1 MTNGA
6 TPRNRTE
13 RACQAV
19 PNSDT
24 VIPMS
29 ETTPSAPPAVAD
41 TQPTPE
47 QVREAAEALKAAIDR
62 HLAAVEARVDE
73 LDPAVL
79 EAFDA
84 LAAAAE
90 EYDELLYTVHDE
102 VTPFEVPAE
111 PAPAYAGPE
120 RVEAFSVFIRRDYL
134 VTDAEALA
142 AAASNVAEDF
152 DAQAADSRAAVA
164 ELFDAFEVDEITYRA
179 EEIGLEAAEAT
190 LWVVAAEPEALG
202 GWHDDPFSEADA
214 ERLLYRVDVVD
225 DEELDDE
232 EDEDEEEEEE
242 YDAELVD
249 DSGEDDEDDEEEEE
263 DEDEDDEEEE
273 TDDEPED
280 ESDAS
285 PAHRL
290 GPSNGAPYPRL

>member
-1 MTNGA
+1 MTIRA
-6 TPRNRTE
+6 TSPIRAE
-13 RACQAV
+13 RACHPV

-24 VIPMS
+24 VISMS
-29 ETTPSAPPAVAD
+29 ETTPSAPPALTD
-41 TQPTPE
+41 SPPTHSE
-47 QVREAAEALKAAIDR
+47 VREAAEALKAAIDR

-111 PAPAYAGPE
+111 PTPAYSGPE

-134 VTDAEALA
+134 VTDAEALTA
-142 AAASNVAEDF
+142 AARNVAEDF
-152 DAQAADSRAAVA
+152 DVENTDSRAAVA

-232 EDEDEEEEEE
+232 EEEEEEEFDEVTDEVDAEEEEDGDDSEEDEEEEEE
-242 YDAELVD
+242 QH
-249 DSGEDDEDDEEEEE
+249 
-263 DEDEDDEEEE
+263 
-273 TDDEPED
+273 
-280 ESDAS
+280 SDA
-285 PAHRL
+285 AR
-290 GPSNGAPYPRL
+290 

>member
-1 MTNGA
+1 
-6 TPRNRTE
+6 
-13 RACQAV
+13 V

-24 VIPMS
+24 VISMS
-29 ETTPSAPPAVAD
+29 ETTPSAPPAPPE
-41 TQPTPE
+41 TQPTHTH
-47 QVREAAEALKAAIDR
+47 VREAAEALKAAIDR

-111 PAPAYAGPE
+111 PAAAYSGPD

-134 VTDAEALA
+134 VTDAEALIA
-142 AAASNVAEDF
+142 AARNVAEDF
-152 DAQAADSRAAVA
+152 DVESADSRAAVA

-214 ERLLYRVDVVD
+214 EQLIYRVDVVD

-232 EDEDEEEEEE
+232 EEEEEEFDE
-242 YDAELVD
+242 ITDEEDAE
-249 DSGEDDEDDEEEEE
+249 DEEVGDESEVE
-263 DEDEDDEEEE
+263 DEEQHAD
-273 TDDEPED
+273 T
-280 ESDAS
+280 A
-285 PAHRL
+285 R
-290 GPSNGAPYPRL
+290 

>member
-1 MTNGA
+1 M
-6 TPRNRTE
+6 
-13 RACQAV
+13 

-24 VIPMS
+24 VVSMS
-29 ETTPSAPPAVAD
+29 ETTPSAPSVLNGTP
-41 TQPTPE
+41 PTAA

-90 EYDELLYTVHDE
+90 EYDELLYSVHDE

-134 VTDAEALA
+134 ITDPEAVA
-142 AAASNVAEDF
+142 AAARTAGEDYEG
-152 DAQAADSRAAVA
+152 QADDTRSAVA
-164 ELFDAFEVDEITYRA
+164 ELFDAFEADEITYRA
-179 EEIGLEAAEAT
+179 DELGLEAGEAT

-214 ERLLYRVDVVD
+214 EQLLYRVDVVD
-225 DEELDDE
+225 EDLDDE
-232 EDEDEEEEEE
+232 DEFDEEVVDVEDEDQ
-242 YDAELVD
+242 
-249 DSGEDDEDDEEEEE
+249 DEDDDEPDDDAEE
-263 DEDEDDEEEE
+263 DDDELNG
-273 TDDEPED
+273 
-280 ESDAS
+280 S
-285 PAHRL
+285 PADTTR
-290 GPSNGAPYPRL
+290 

>member
-1 MTNGA
+1 
-6 TPRNRTE
+6 
-13 RACQAV
+13 
-19 PNSDT
+19 
-24 VIPMS
+24 MS
-29 ETTPSAPPAVAD
+29 ETTPSAPPVPTD
-41 TQPTPE
+41 FQPTHT
-47 QVREAAEALKAAIDR
+47 QVRDAAEALKAAIDR

-111 PAPAYAGPE
+111 PAQAYVGPE

-134 VTDAEALA
+134 VTDAEALTA
-142 AAASNVAEDF
+142 AARNVAEDF
-152 DAQAADSRAAVA
+152 DVENSDSRAAVA

-179 EEIGLEAAEAT
+179 EELGLEAAEAT

-202 GWHDDPFSEADA
+202 GWHDDPFSEADP

-225 DEELDDE
+225 DEEL
-232 EDEDEEEEEE
+232 
-242 YDAELVD
+242 
-249 DSGEDDEDDEEEEE
+249 EDDEEEEE
-263 DEDEDDEEEE
+263 EEEFDEEDAEDEDDDSDDEDEDEEQQA
-273 TDDEPED
+273 DL
-280 ESDAS
+280 A
-285 PAHRL
+285 R
-290 GPSNGAPYPRL
+290 

>member
-1 MTNGA
+1 MTFGQ
-6 TPRNRTE
+6 TPRRRTE
-13 RACQAV
+13 RTCQPV

-24 VIPMS
+24 VITMS
-29 ETTPSAPPAVAD
+29 ETTPSAAPSLNGTPPTAA
-41 TQPTPE
+41 

-62 HLAAVEARVDE
+62 HLAAVEARADE
-73 LDPAVL
+73 LDPSVL

-134 VTDAEALA
+134 IADPEALA
-142 AAASNVAEDF
+142 AAARTASGDFEAEG
-152 DAQAADSRAAVA
+152 ADSRAAVA
-164 ELFDAFEVDEITYRA
+164 ELFDAFDVDEITYRA

-190 LWVVAAEPEALG
+190 LWVVASDPEVLG
-202 GWHDDPFSEADA
+202 GWQDDPFSEADA

-225 DEELDDE
+225 DEEL
-232 EDEDEEEEEE
+232 EDEEEEEE
-242 YDAELVD
+242 DEEP
-249 DSGEDDEDDEEEEE
+249 EDEFDEDDVEEEEE
-263 DEDEDDEEEE
+263 DDEERAHE
-273 TDDEPED
+273 
-280 ESDAS
+280 AS
-285 PAHRL
+285 R
-290 GPSNGAPYPRL
+290 

>member
-1 MTNGA
+1 MIRA
-6 TPRNRTE
+6 ERT
-13 RACQAV
+13 CHPV

-24 VIPMS
+24 VISMS
-29 ETTPSAPPAVAD
+29 ETTPSAPPAPIEF
-41 TQPTPE
+41 QPTHA

-111 PAPAYAGPE
+111 PTSAYSGPE

-142 AAASNVAEDF
+142 AAARNVAEDF
-152 DAQAADSRAAVA
+152 DVENADSRAAVA

-214 ERLLYRVDVVD
+214 ERLIYRVDVVD
-225 DEELDDE
+225 DEELD
-232 EDEDEEEEEE
+232 EDEEEEEE
-242 YDAELVD
+242 EFDEEDAED
-249 DSGEDDEDDEEEEE
+249 AEDSEDDEDDDEEE
-263 DEDEDDEEEE
+263 DGAEDGV
-273 TDDEPED
+273 PQAN
-280 ESDAS
+280 AS
-285 PAHRL
+285 R
-290 GPSNGAPYPRL
+290 